1 MSLRDVIAADTTR
14 LMSTDDFASQ
24 VTYRPPTGAEIA
36 LTAVVFDALTEWQ
49 NNNGIATL
57 VTTMNMAVSNA
68 DLEID
73 LRGSFLIT
81 GLEWP
86 ITRRIYR
93 DEWQTTVELQRHE
106 LHEHAKANYRRT

>member
-1 MSLRDVIAADTTR
+1 MSLRDVIAADTAR

-24 VTYRPPTGAEIA
+24 VTYRSPSGADSVVA
-36 LTAVVFDALTEWQ
+36 AVVFDSLTEWQ
-49 NNNGIATL
+49 ANNGINTL
-57 VTTMNMAVSNA
+57 VTTMNVTVANA

-73 LRGSFLIT
+73 LRGSFLIA

-106 LHEHAKANYRRT
+106 LHEHAKANYRRS